1 MGARLGMIIL
11 ALVVLF
17 SCKGQSRLG
26 LEYPKREIE
35 SICQKTKL
43 SDFLK
48 LKTNVT
54 IELNEAVV
62 AHQIY
67 SYPPFL
73 FIKNYKNL
81 PQYLYDT
88 RSKEMARIGDV
99 GKGPGEYVHL
109 GSIAFLSPQEFYGLA
124 RALKRIIKYRID
136 GKNIICED
144 TIDINTEY
152 GVWFDEIY
160 YKDGNLYC
168 NSFSGPAG
176 TYQVVVYD
184 SEMNIIDKFHKRSVE
199 SSAIVAVS
207 LFYKDMIIFLSE
219 YNYEQK
225 KHHDSFIY
233 IYSLN
238 GDLLSK
244 IDTHEHNIHE
254 LLIDKTG
261 KYIFAVTEDKAKIF
275 TVEGDLV
282 HEVKRDQELRPDC
295 NPALRFMRTGKQHDD
310 IIYGFQTDEPNVYKV
325 NIYSCEIEE
334 GAE

>member
-1 MGARLGMIIL
+1 MLI
-11 ALVVLF
+11 VVLLACLV
-17 SCKGQSRLG
+17 SCKKQSRFDS
-26 LEYPKREIE
+26 EYPKHEIE
-35 SICQKTKL
+35 SICQKTSL
-43 SDFLK
+43 TDFLK
-48 LKTNVT
+48 LNKKVT
-54 IELNEAVV
+54 VELDNGVV

-73 FIKNYKNL
+73 FIKNYRNL
-81 PQYLYDT
+81 SQYLYDT
-88 RSKEMARIGDV
+88 RSKKMVRIGDV
-99 GKGPGEYVHL
+99 GKGPGEYVYL
-109 GSIAFLSPQEFYGLA
+109 ASIAFLSPHEFYGLGS
-124 RALKRIIKYRID
+124 ALKRINKYRLD
-136 GKNIICED
+136 GENIICED
-144 TIDINTEY
+144 TLNINTEY
-152 GVWFDEIY
+152 GVWVDEIF
-160 YKDGNLYC
+160 YKNGNLYC

-184 SEMNIIDKFHKRSVE
+184 NEMNIVNKFHKRRVE
-199 SSAIVAVS
+199 SSAVVPVS
-207 LFYKDMIIFLSE
+207 LFYMDMIIFLSE

-244 IDTHEHNIHE
+244 IDTHEHDLHE

-275 TVEGDLV
+275 TIDGDLI

-295 NPALRFMRTGKQHDD
+295 NPALRFMRTGKRYDD
-310 IIYGFQTDEPNVYKV
+310 IIYGFQTDQPNVYQV

-334 GAE
+334 GTE